1 MTVLFISRYRYTHKT
16 HVDQVDIEVCYITVY
31 QNMNKKCDSV
41 IKLIAL
47 LNVDMKSYSK
57 IMD

>member
-1 MTVLFISRYRYTHKT
+1 MSVLFISRYRYPHKT
-16 HVDQVDIEVCYITVY
+16 HVDQLDIEVCYITVY

-47 LNVDMKSYSK
+47 LNVDM
-57 IMD
+57 